1 MLFFIRILYIPNYSH
16 CESKGKPHRYVLGI
30 FRIPN

>member
-1 MLFFIRILYIPNYSH
+1 MLFAFGILSIPNYSH
-16 CESKGKPHRYVLGI
+16 CESKGKPHRYALGI